1 MANFLFIVIRMAS
14 VPAILL
20 SVLFF
25 VLILIDVTGNM
36 LVCLIVYRRKQMR
49 RPMNYL
55 LVNLAVADILIG
67 VFMLPRHVFH
77 HTFEHPTGKLR
88 IGVSP
93 TPPLTQHFAPSETQM
108 LKLSKGWGGWEVS
121 QKPKLI
127 RKGHHWRVFSSL
139 VVWGSFIFV
148 SQLTIKHVEAGERED
163 RKRVENGEKAR
174 SARER

>member
-1 MANFLFIVIRMAS
+1 MTNFLFIVIRMAS

-20 SVLFF
+20 SVLFL

-88 IGVSP
+88 IGGSP
-93 TPPLTQHFAPSETQM
+93 TPPLTQHFAPSETKM
-108 LKLSKGWGGWEVS
+108 
-121 QKPKLI
+121 
-127 RKGHHWRVFSSL
+127 
-139 VVWGSFIFV
+139 
-148 SQLTIKHVEAGERED
+148 
-163 RKRVENGEKAR
+163 
-174 SARER
+174 

>member
-1 MANFLFIVIRMAS
+1 MTNFLFIVIRMAS

-88 IGVSP
+88 IGGSP

-127 RKGHHWRVFSSL
+127 CKGHHWRVFSSL
-139 VVWGSFIFV
+139 VV
-148 SQLTIKHVEAGERED
+148 
-163 RKRVENGEKAR
+163 
-174 SARER
+174 